1 MEYFKNFPRVD
12 YKFGDDFEKVGGGDT
27 VFEITHDLGAY
38 IDIIDAVRQNSSY
51 YSKYTILEN
60 DRPDIVSQKIY
71 GSPAYHW
78 TFFMMNDELR
88 EFGWPLTT
96 LELEKKVKRDFPHKY
111 IETRADLTG
120 SFLPGERAV
129 GSTSSGNG
137 EILRRNLDT
146 GIIIVES
153 TGSFRVGETVTTA
166 TYSGNTASITV
177 AATGEEYNAPRHY
190 IDGNGNQVDIDPAVG
205 PGALLT
211 EVTYYDYYINQN
223 ESLKSINVIRP
234 DVINEITSLYF
245 RSLKEV

>member
-1 MEYFKNFPRVD
+1 
-12 YKFGDDFEKVGGGDT
+12 
-27 VFEITHDLGAY
+27 
-38 IDIIDAVRQNSSY
+38 
-51 YSKYTILEN
+51 
-60 DRPDIVSQKIY
+60 
-71 GSPAYHW
+71 
-78 TFFMMNDELR
+78 MMNDELR